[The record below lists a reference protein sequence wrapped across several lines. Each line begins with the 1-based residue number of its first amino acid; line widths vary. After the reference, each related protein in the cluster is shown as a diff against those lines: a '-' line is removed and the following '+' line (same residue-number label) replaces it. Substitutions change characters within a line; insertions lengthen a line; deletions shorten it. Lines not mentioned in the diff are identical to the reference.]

1 MFQLL
6 CAVFIGGGTGSVL
19 RWWLGMKLNPVHHAI
34 PIGTLTANLLGAF
47 VIGAGLAWFN
57 RLTGIDPMW
66 KLLIT
71 TGFCGGLT
79 TFSTFSAEVVF
90 LLQQGRVSWALLN
103 VAVNLLGSFAMTAV
117 ASGSSRRPPA
127 AKGVINRQK
136 KTRCLAGFYI
146 LLTRCLQSDYVCSRR
161 AFGTVSD
168 FELYALTFSQSF
180 ETVGLD
186 CREVYEYIFAAIF
199 RSNETESFGLIKPL
213 NVTFNLRHQN
223 YLYMKNRH

>member
-1 MFQLL
+1 
-6 CAVFIGGGTGSVL
+6 
-19 RWWLGMKLNPVHHAI
+19 
-34 PIGTLTANLLGAF
+34 
-47 VIGAGLAWFN
+47 
-57 RLTGIDPMW
+57 MW
-66 KLLIT
+66 LLIT

-117 ASGSSRRPPA
+117 AFWLSRRRPA
-127 AKGVINRQK
+127 AKSEETGKKNRL
-136 KTRCLAGFYI
+136 LAGFYSTDA
-146 LLTRCLQSDYVCSRR
+146 LLSDDVCSRR

-199 RSNETESFGLIKPL
+199 RVMKPNPLDSLNHLTLPLILDIKI
-213 NVTFNLRHQN
+213 TFI
-223 YLYMKNRH
+223 